1 MMITKIKMTNE
12 DLAAILRTMC
22 VTGICP
28 SQYEEEYLKEA
39 ANRLEGVMDMNMLEE
54 KLDKLNEAVNRAS
67 NEIRRLQR
75 YENGLQEKRQE
86 IQVSKEQVAIK
97 KEEQE
102 VVKEGNANERT
113 GLAWAL
119 EFVEKRM

>member
-1 MMITKIKMTNE
+1 MITKMKMMNE

-39 ANRLEGVMDMNMLEE
+39 ANRLEGVMDMNMLDE
-54 KLDKLNEAVNRAS
+54 KIDKLNEAVNRAS
-67 NEIRRLQR
+67 NEIKRLQK
-75 YENGLQEKRQE
+75 YEHALEEIRQE
-86 IQVSKEQVAIK
+86 IQESMAKVAISKE
-97 KEEQE
+97 EPD
-102 VVKEGNANERT
+102 VVKEAKANVRT
-113 GLAWAL
+113 GLSWAL